1 MNEGSVHPG
10 HTGLESTGDPRLDDL
25 FARLAADV
33 AELNAV
39 DLAALVRLDAPSTG
53 LHAAARNVE
62 LLRRRLAVFDAHY
75 VTAVEVGGEPARY
88 ARPSTAAF
96 LREQLRLSGGEA
108 KRRVDLAHA
117 TTPQIAFTG
126 QMLAAACPGLAAGIA
141 AGQVSAE
148 HARIVLDT
156 LAKLPGRVR
165 EQSGAVVE
173 AEMATAATKVTPA
186 DLEGLAAE
194 VMLRADPDG
203 TLRDID
209 HAHKQRGLRLWK
221 KRGQAGFTLHAD
233 LDQATGEA
241 ARVVLDAWSKPA
253 PPPPVRTAPQP
264 GGTPARTT
272 CGCTTR
278 SATSSKPC

>member
-1 MNEGSVHPG
+1 M
-10 HTGLESTGDPRLDDL
+10 
-25 FARLAADV
+25 
-33 AELNAV
+33 
-39 DLAALVRLDAPSTG
+39 
-53 LHAAARNVE
+53 E

-117 TTPQIAFTG
+117 TTPQVAFTG
-126 QMLAAACPGLAAGIA
+126 QVLAAACPGLAAGIA

-165 EQSGAVVE
+165 EQSGPVVE

-186 DLEGLAAE
+186 DLEVLAAE
-194 VMLRADPDG
+194 VMVRADPEG

-209 HAHKQRGLRLWK
+209 HAHAHRGLRLWK
-221 KRGQAGFTLHAD
+221 KRGRAGFTLHAD

-253 PPPPVRTAPQP
+253 PAAPATANPTVETAEPDGSRTPTAEQP
-264 GGTPARTT
+264 AEPGQAAESGGAWWRCRAAGTPARTT